1 MTKFIK
7 KSFVMFIGLSM
18 FLNIARAQQTPDQAL
33 EACMNK
39 TMAQSAAV
47 GALVGGLFG
56 AMIAN
61 KGDKNKGAALGAGL
75 GAAAGGAIG
84 WQNSWKSCTESVN
97 VVTINNLQ
105 TEDYKKTAE
114 RLGYAGQGVLL
125 KVEGLG
131 VSQQVIA
138 GNKLNASL
146 KFVLLKPEPAETSE
160 VQITRSWVCGSSE
173 ISIKPEIFTVAQ
185 GTIIQDGKVQIPSVK
200 PDVGAQQCEM
210 TMKIEAEGQ
219 SYQVK
224 RPFTIQP
231 G

>member
-1 MTKFIK
+1 ML
-7 KSFVMFIGLSM
+7 FIGLSLSM
-18 FLNIARAQQTPDQAL
+18 NIASTQQTPDQAL

-39 TMAQSAAV
+39 TMVQSAAV

-56 AMIAN
+56 ALLSN
-61 KGDKNKGAALGAGL
+61 KGDKNQGAALGAVL
-75 GAAAGGAIG
+75 GGAAGGAIG
-84 WQNSWKSCTESVN
+84 WQNSWKSCTESIN

-114 RLGYAGQGVLL
+114 RLGYSGQGVLF
-125 KVEGLG
+125 KIEGLG
-131 VSQQVIA
+131 VSQEVIA
-138 GNKLNASL
+138 GNKLNSSL
-146 KFVLLKPEPAETSE
+146 KFVLLKPEPAETSV
-160 VQITRSWVCGSSE
+160 VQISRSWVCGSSE
-173 ISIKPEIFTVAQ
+173 ITIKPEIFTVAQ

-200 PDVGAQQCEM
+200 PDVGPQQCEM
-210 TMKIEAEGQ
+210 TMKIAAEGQ

>member
-1 MTKFIK
+1 MTKFIN
-7 KSFVMFIGLSM
+7 KSFVLFIGLSLSM
-18 FLNIARAQQTPDQAL
+18 NIASTQQTPDQAL

-39 TMAQSAAV
+39 TMVQS
-47 GALVGGLFG
+47 
-56 AMIAN
+56 
-61 KGDKNKGAALGAGL
+61 
-75 GAAAGGAIG
+75 AAGGAIG
-84 WQNSWKSCTESVN
+84 WQNSWKSCTESIN

-114 RLGYAGQGVLL
+114 RLGYSGQGVLF
-125 KVEGLG
+125 KIEGLG
-131 VSQQVIA
+131 VSQEVIA

-146 KFVLLKPEPAETSE
+146 KFVLLKPEPAETSV
-160 VQITRSWVCGSSE
+160 VQISRSWVCGSSE
-173 ISIKPEIFTVAQ
+173 ITIKPEIFTVAQ

-200 PDVGAQQCEM
+200 PDVGPQQCEM
-210 TMKIEAEGQ
+210 TMKIAAEGQ